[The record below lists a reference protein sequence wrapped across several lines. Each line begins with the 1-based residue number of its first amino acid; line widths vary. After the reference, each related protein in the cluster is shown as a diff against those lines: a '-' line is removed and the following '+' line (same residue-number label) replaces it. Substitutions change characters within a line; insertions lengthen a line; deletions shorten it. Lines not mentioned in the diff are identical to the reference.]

1 MTTEERAEKL
11 IREWSALAHHSGLN
25 SIQQQMAREIA
36 REMNTVIAEHNEQC
50 AQVADREV
58 TKALNACGYG
68 PGDQG
73 RINACIIVSGII
85 AKDIRALLTSP
96 APDGSSSPSQE
107 IGGSEGS

>member
-11 IREWSALAHHSGLN
+11 IREWSAVAHHSWLN

-50 AQVADREV
+50 AKVAD
-58 TKALNACGYG
+58 GYFE
-68 PGDQG
+68 
-73 RINACIIVSGII
+73 STESLSI

-96 APDGSSSPSQE
+96 APDDSFSPGQE
-107 IGGSEGS
+107 TGGSEGS